1 MRINIKNFSPST
13 LRTAKDAKKRREYIL
28 FNIPWRS
35 LRALRLC
42 EKFFGIILFLI
53 ISVPCFAQNFN
64 DHGTARAVAARIE
77 SAMTDEQAL
86 AQLFML
92 GWVGEDPSP
101 LIMDWI
107 RQRNIG
113 GVKIFGWN
121 TSDTQ
126 RLARTVGALQSASLS
141 SNPYGIPLLVATD
154 QEGGW
159 IRHIKGNTSET
170 PGNMAIGASGYPRDA
185 YLSGYYIGKEL
196 ALLGVNMNFAPTV
209 DLFTN
214 RDSVLIGPRAFG
226 NDPARAGIFGAA
238 FARGQLAAGVIPT
251 AKHYPGH
258 GDTELD
264 SHGILPRIEIPYETL
279 WGRELVPYRMLA
291 SEGLPV
297 IMSGHLSFPLT
308 DGGLTPASLS
318 SFFLRDVLRDRIGF
332 KGVVITDDLMMI
344 GATSYLRSLS
354 RTAKQA
360 ISAGNDIIMFSN
372 TPFLYDPIWTYLV
385 DAMKTEEDFRKT
397 VRESARRVLEL
408 KLTYLRGQSSVPYIP
423 DPRKVQAELPDP
435 EASKFFLNL
444 AARSVTFVK
453 PVPANTL
460 FPITREKA
468 GRVLLAGRFSD
479 FFKYGRLAFPNASSL
494 SFNSETDASSIAAS
508 ARNAD
513 TVIFCLSDNL
523 DLRML
528 QSLQSLNKRVIVFSV
543 LNPAYIENVPWVT
556 GAVAVFSYAPESF
569 AAGFSAII
577 GKIQAF
583 GNLPYE

>member
-1 MRINIKNFSPST
+1 MRF
-13 LRTAKDAKKRREYIL
+13 
-28 FNIPWRS
+28 
-35 LRALRLC
+35 
-42 EKFFGIILFLI
+42 KFFIVFIFITVSLH
-53 ISVPCFAQNFN
+53 AQNFN
-64 DHGTARAVAARIE
+64 DHGTPQAIAARIE

-101 LIMDWI
+101 LILDWI

-121 TSDTQ
+121 TSNTQ

-141 SNPYGIPLLVATD
+141 SSPYDIPLIVATD

-159 IRHIKGNTSET
+159 IRHIKGSTSET
-170 PGNMAIGASGYPRDA
+170 PGNMAIGASGYPHDA

-214 RDSVLIGPRAFG
+214 RDSILIGPRAFG
-226 NDPARAGIFGAA
+226 NDPVKAGILGSA
-238 FARGQLAAGVIPT
+238 FMKGQLAAGVIPT

-264 SHGILPRIEIPYETL
+264 SHGVLPKIEISYDTL
-279 WGRELVPYRMLA
+279 WERELVPYRMLA
-291 SEGLPV
+291 REGLPV
-297 IMSGHLSFPLT
+297 IMSGHLSFPQT
-308 DGGLTPASLS
+308 DGGVTPASLS
-318 SFFLRDVLRDRIGF
+318 SYFLRNVLRDKIGF
-332 KGVVITDDLMMI
+332 KGLVITDDLMMI
-344 GATSYLRSLS
+344 GATSYLGSMSL
-354 RTAKQA
+354 TAKQA
-360 ISAGNDIIMFSN
+360 ITAGNDIIMFSN
-372 TPFLYDPIWTYLV
+372 TPLLNDTIWSYLV
-385 DAMKTEEDFRKT
+385 NAMKTEPEFKKI
-397 VRESARRVLEL
+397 VRSSARRVLEL
-408 KLTYLRGQSSVPYIP
+408 KLTYIKGPSSVSYIP
-423 DPRKVQAELPDP
+423 DLRKVQTELNNP
-435 EASKFFLNL
+435 EGSAFFLNL

-453 PVPANTL
+453 PVPSNSL
-460 FPITREKA
+460 FPLSKEKA

-479 FFKYGRLAFPNASSL
+479 FFKYGRIAFPNASSL
-494 SFNSETDASSIAAS
+494 SFTSETAASRIADS

-513 TVIFCLSDNL
+513 TIIFCLSDNL

-528 QSLQSLNKRVIVFSV
+528 QSIQSLGKRVIVFSV
-543 LNPAYIENVPWVT
+543 LSPAYIESVPWVT

-577 GKIQAF
+577 GKIPAF
-583 GNLPYE
+583 GILPYE